1 MALVPPAR
9 SAPSR
14 SIFFAGSKTT
24 SNVASSTSNKLALR
38 FRNIEEEEGI
48 TEKIE
53 IRGVEKHEE
62 VGQAKKK
69 LVLYGPR
76 FDMGLEDPVA
86 LVGDGCVTMIYSQ
99 TYHLA
104 IWLTALSRQYEVSA
118 LSALGSNNVLPSYSS
133 TQGTPF
139 SPCFN
144 NPGISVAVLLGVW
157 ITTGLFAQSYK
168 TNKTVDTTLSNAC
181 LNSGLHFVQSLPFF
195 LLAEK
200 ISQDTCGCALT
211 MHGVMSTDLSFVAG
225 LLGVITYWRMGWN
238 YVSNIFRA

>member
-1 MALVPPAR
+1 M
-9 SAPSR
+9 
-14 SIFFAGSKTT
+14 
-24 SNVASSTSNKLALR
+24 ASSTPNKLALR
-38 FRNIEEEEGI
+38 YRNSDEDEGI
-48 TEKIE
+48 TEKMVE
-53 IRGVEKHEE
+53 IGGAEKNEE
-62 VGQAKKK
+62 VGQAKKNV
-69 LVLYGPR
+69 VLYGPQWP
-76 FDMGLEDPVA
+76 DLGLEDPVA

-104 IWLTALSRQYEVSA
+104 IWLTTLSRQYEVSA

-157 ITTGLFAQSYK
+157 IGTGFFAQSYK

-181 LNSGLHFVQSLPFF
+181 LNSGLHFVQSLPLF